1 MIRQDQSLVI
11 FSDVKTILRFCEI
24 YFYIY
29 IKDSALYMPK
39 CGGNSF
45 EPIKQAI
52 LEASNY
58 FRNLTYGTYD
68 VNI

>member
-1 MIRQDQSLVI
+1 M
-11 FSDVKTILRFCEI
+11 
-24 YFYIY
+24 Y
-29 IKDSALYMPK
+29 IKDSALYMPE

-45 EPIKQAI
+45 VPIKQAI

-58 FRNLTYGTYD
+58 FKNLTYGTYD